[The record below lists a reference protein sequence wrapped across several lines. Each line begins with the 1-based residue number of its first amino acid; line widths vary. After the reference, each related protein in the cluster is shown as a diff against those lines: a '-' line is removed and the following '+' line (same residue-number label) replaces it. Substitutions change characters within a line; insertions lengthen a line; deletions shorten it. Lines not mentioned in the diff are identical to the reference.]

1 MLRKLTYRIAA
12 ATAWLGLALAP
23 AGCSKSDAPAPDE
36 GREVT
41 LSFRIATQL
50 PPTRAEIVATEEGL
64 ADENWVDVDDAR
76 FLLFTQGGALLQELR
91 PTLDQEA
98 ADYATYTVK
107 ATIREPYFDYAVD
120 NGSVRFRIMVL
131 ANWPQEA
138 LNAIA
143 GCTTESEI
151 EAKAATWT
159 MPSAAWMPEAGTR
172 GIPMYGLKEFTVTTD
187 ALRQSDENSPADLTS
202 EINLLRALAK
212 LEVIDN
218 IQTKN
223 DAGYPRIQSV
233 TLLQGSYYTLAR
245 LIPDGFRDGVQVT
258 APTLP
263 AAHVP
268 ATADRAL
275 AERNYTTGQ
284 TPAGGTA
291 RDYTF
296 KGWTTYLPEM
306 QFNTN
311 DALQVVVENDPA
323 YVGKTGTDGAKIP
336 ATYTVTIP
344 MPDADGVWDG
354 QFLRN
359 HIYRLEVVSAGSNM
373 TMQYTYTICPWIERS
388 TDITFE

>member
-64 ADENWVDVDDAR
+64 ADENWVNIPDAR
-76 FLLFTQGGALLQELR
+76 FLLFTRGGVLLQELR
-91 PTLDQEA
+91 PTLDEQA

-131 ANWPQEA
+131 ANWPAAA

-151 EAKAATWT
+151 EAKAAETSAMWT
-159 MPSAAWMPEAGTR
+159 MPDENWMPKADDS

-187 ALRQSDENSPADLTS
+187 ALRQSDENSPAGLTD

-223 DAGYPRIQSV
+223 GAGYPRIQSV
-233 TLLQGSYYTLAR
+233 TLLGGGYYTLAR
-245 LIPDGFRDGVQVT
+245 LIPDGFRDSEQVT

-263 AAHVP
+263 AAPVL

-275 AERNYTTGQ
+275 AERNYTTEQ
-284 TPAGGTA
+284 TPGGA
-291 RDYTF
+291 YTF

-311 DALQVVVENDPA
+311 NALRVVVENDPD
-323 YVGKTGTDGAKIP
+323 YVGKTGTNGATIP
-336 ATYTVTIP
+336 ATYTATIL
-344 MPDADGVWDG
+344 MPDADGMWDG
-354 QFLRN
+354 CFLRN
-359 HIYRLEVVSAGSNM
+359 HIYRLEVVSAGTDM
-373 TMQYTYTICPWIERS
+373 KMQYTYTICPWIERS
-388 TDITFE
+388 TDITFD

>member
-64 ADENWVDVDDAR
+64 AAENWVDVDGAR

-91 PTLDQEA
+91 PTLDQQA

-107 ATIREPYFDYAVD
+107 ATIREPYFDYAAE

-131 ANWPQEA
+131 ANWPAEA
-138 LNAIA
+138 LAAVA
-143 GCTTESEI
+143 GCGSVGQI
-151 EAKAATWT
+151 EAAAAAWT
-159 MPSAAWMPEAGTR
+159 MPSAEWMPEAGTR
-172 GIPMYGLKEFTVTTD
+172 GIPMYGLKEFAVTTD
-187 ALRQSDENSPADLTS
+187 ALRRSDENSPAGLTG

-212 LEVIDN
+212 LEVIDAIIDRGTDN
-218 IQTKN
+218 NTKLLSVEMM
-223 DAGYPRIQSV
+223 AQSY
-233 TLLQGSYYTLAR
+233 GDKAM
-245 LIPDGFRDGVQVT
+245 LIPNGFRDSEQVT

-263 AAHVP
+263 APFAWS
-268 ATADRAL
+268 TTDRTFSG
-275 AERNYTTGQ
+275 EQTYTTQ
-284 TPAGGTA
+284 QEPTGGTA
-291 RDYTF
+291 GDYTF

-306 QFNTN
+306 RF
-311 DALQVVVENDPA
+311 
-323 YVGKTGTDGAKIP
+323 P
-336 ATYTVTIP
+336 ATNALRIKVQVSADYGGGEKTYEIP
-344 MPDADGVWDG
+344 VPNANNIWEG

-359 HIYRLEVVSAGSNM
+359 HIYRLEVHSVSSDAEL
-373 TMQYTYTICPWIERS
+373 TFAYTVCPWQERQS
-388 TDITFE
+388 DEITFD